1 MKKIFYIIFSFI
13 RVRYFNKWKNREQL
27 LKFQD
32 RQVAKQLKFFK
43 NNSPYFKNHNVDENF
58 KMNKDFMMKNFD
70 ELNTLGVKKN
80 EALQIALNSEKNRDF
95 SQKYKNISVGL
106 SSGTSGHRG
115 LFITTP
121 AEKVIW

>member
-58 KMNKDFMMKNFD
+58 KMNKDFMMKHC
-70 ELNTLGVKKN
+70 K
-80 EALQIALNSEKNRDF
+80 
-95 SQKYKNISVGL
+95 
-106 SSGTSGHRG
+106 
-115 LFITTP
+115 
-121 AEKVIW
+121 